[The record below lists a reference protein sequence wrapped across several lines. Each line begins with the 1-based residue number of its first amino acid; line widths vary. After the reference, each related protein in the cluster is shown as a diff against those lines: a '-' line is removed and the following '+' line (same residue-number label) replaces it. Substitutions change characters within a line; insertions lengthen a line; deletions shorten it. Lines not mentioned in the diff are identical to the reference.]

1 MGPSKCMKITIN
13 PVLDMETL
21 QWIANDGV
29 YEYCGPMV
37 RYCWS
42 GGDVGAND
50 KQLMAA
56 NATAAKTST
65 ANYFAALGAQSQ
77 IANKLATKADYMA
90 ANPLGYTPEQLHAA
104 TSSINQN
111 ISTAA
116 RQAIGKAAGFA
127 AAHGASDV
135 GGGAAGMEVGQIAEQ
150 AAGAKATQLAEL
162 SRQNQEMKQQ
172 NLYAA
177 LSTLKGAGSEF
188 GGVAGTAA
196 GAAGEQTGASL
207 KAGEGEIAAKQAQA
221 ENVGAIIQSVAGG
234 ATGIGSGLAN
244 LDTTGSSTG
253 GEQAK
258 NFLAGFAGV

>member
-21 QWIANDGV
+21 QWIANNGV
-29 YEYCGPMV
+29 YEYCGPIV

-65 ANYFAALGAQSQ
+65 ANYFDALGAQSQ
-77 IANKLATKADYMA
+77 IANSLATKASYMA
-90 ANPLGYTPEQLHAA
+90 ANPLGYSPEALHAA
-104 TSSINQN
+104 TTSI
-111 ISTAA
+111 SDTTANA
-116 RQAIGKAAGFA
+116 AKAAIGKAASFA
-127 AAHGASDV
+127 ASRGASDV
-135 GGGAAGMEVGQIAEQ
+135 GGSAAGMEVGNIAEL
-150 AAGAKATQLAEL
+150 AAGQKSAQLSEL
-162 SRQNQEMKQQ
+162 AQQNQAMKQQ

-196 GAAGEQTGASL
+196 GAAAGQTGASL

-221 ENVGAIIQSVAGG
+221 EQIGTDIQ
-234 ATGIGSGLAN
+234 GIAGLASAIPGVGN
-244 LDTTGSSTG
+244 YASQITTP
-253 GEQAK
+253 
-258 NFLAGFAGV
+258 

>member
-1 MGPSKCMKITIN
+1 MKITIN

-21 QWIANDGV
+21 QWIANDGI
-29 YEYCGPMV
+29 YEYRGPIV

-77 IANKLATKADYMA
+77 IANSLATKAAYMS
-90 ANPLGYTPEQLHAA
+90 ANPLGYSPEALHAA
-104 TSSINQN
+104 TTSINEN
-111 ISTAA
+111 TANA
-116 RQAIGKAAGFA
+116 AKAAIGKAASYA
-127 AAHGASDV
+127 AQRGVSDV
-135 GGGAAGMEVGQIAEQ
+135 GGGAAGMEVGNIAEQ
-150 AAGAKATQLAEL
+150 AAQAKSAQLGELTQ
-162 SRQNQEMKQQ
+162 QNQAMKQQ

-188 GGVAGTAA
+188 GGVAGTSA

-207 KAGEGEIAAKQAQA
+207 KAGEGEIAAKQAQQQMI
-221 ENVGAIIQSVAGG
+221 GADIQEGAAI
-234 ATGIGSGLAN
+234 ATGIPGISNTAN
-244 LDTTGSSTG
+244 QINTSLG
-253 GEQAK
+253 
-258 NFLAGFAGV
+258 